1 MKLRRT
7 NRSFMKIQISCDN
20 PKTVFLLEPS
30 NHSSR
35 HIDDLV
41 HDMLFKTTNRQS
53 QLPQPKVTV
62 QLKV

>member
-1 MKLRRT
+1 MERHENLPI
-7 NRSFMKIQISCDN
+7 FPACLCLDY

-30 NHSSR
+30 NLSSR